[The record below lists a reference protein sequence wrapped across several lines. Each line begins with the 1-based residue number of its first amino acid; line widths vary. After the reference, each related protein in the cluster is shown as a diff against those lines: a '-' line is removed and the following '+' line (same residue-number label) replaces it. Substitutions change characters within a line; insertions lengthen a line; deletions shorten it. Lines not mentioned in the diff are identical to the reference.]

1 MITSITFGSSS
12 LFREE
17 VRNKKLLNSIYME
30 WEKTNLFRCFMLSAS
45 SSLPD
50 LLVKEIKDRLNKLE
64 ISKDDFERMKK
75 VWIANEVKMADYIDN
90 TVKNVYDD
98 MINYGKVISNR
109 IDLIR
114 SLDLKKLN
122 KIISEIDFNNT
133 SVVVMLPKS
142 IKKTSNN

>member
-1 MITSITFGSSS
+1 
-12 LFREE
+12 
-17 VRNKKLLNSIYME
+17 
-30 WEKTNLFRCFMLSAS
+30 MLSAS
-45 SSLPD
+45 SSSPD